1 MRKKSY
7 TERYP
12 TIYFKCLGSVYLA
25 SYGIKSKAIVVIV
38 KWYSNNPENDKS
50 KEWVTL
56 EQVYLYFDVK
66 HNL

>member
-1 MRKKSY
+1 M
-7 TERYP
+7 
-12 TIYFKCLGSVYLA
+12 
-25 SYGIKSKAIVVIV
+25 V

-50 KEWVTL
+50 KVWVTL